1 MFGLFALALAQNDLV
16 AGLLNRHQ
24 IGGNRLRV
32 AALEAERRHVRV
44 PDHQTLAQP
53 GDERLE
59 IHRAREPPERWSI
72 GVAALPRRA
81 NGMTPG
87 TGLLDLG
94 VAALDLAELGTGG
107 TGRGHEREQRD
118 GQSHRHSIRPHGDAR
133 LRPLTRLTG
142 APPRRRAPTIWRRH
156 GACACGAPRPP
167 PRPPRAARARRPP
180 PAAPSPRQCAALPPR
195 PQYAPPVR
203 SPRAPPAPWQ
213 AAPRLRPRGARPAP
227 PPPGPARRHG
237 APLPPPPA
245 VARAPRFGGARP
257 RRRGRQKPRG
267 AGAPQYGAG
276 RVPRRARRSRARTR
290 TAPARWRGRG
300 RRRHRRGRR
309 RRTAASDRRLR
320 QWRGR
325 SVRQPW
331 RWC

>member
-107 TGRGHEREQRD
+107 TGRAMSASSAMVSRIAIPSGRMATL
-118 GQSHRHSIRPHGDAR
+118 GFAR
-133 LRPLTRLTG
+133 SL
-142 APPRRRAPTIWRRH
+142 A
-156 GACACGAPRPP
+156 
-167 PRPPRAARARRPP
+167 
-180 PAAPSPRQCAALPPR
+180 
-195 PQYAPPVR
+195 
-203 SPRAPPAPWQ
+203 
-213 AAPRLRPRGARPAP
+213 
-227 PPPGPARRHG
+227 
-237 APLPPPPA
+237 
-245 VARAPRFGGARP
+245 
-257 RRRGRQKPRG
+257 
-267 AGAPQYGAG
+267 
-276 RVPRRARRSRARTR
+276 
-290 TAPARWRGRG
+290 
-300 RRRHRRGRR
+300 
-309 RRTAASDRRLR
+309 
-320 QWRGR
+320 
-325 SVRQPW
+325 
-331 RWC
+331 